1 MVLRTNPAAKGG
13 GSSALTPAAAQ
24 ADPAWNRTMSM
35 FARRSKALLVCAIFL
50 VAAGAAA
57 SFSQS
62 VPAAAAAGSPS
73 GAAKLTPAEP
83 LTGLEGLEVKRITF
97 EGVGAERLKPFAGHL
112 PQAEGQPLSADAVG
126 NSLRELYSTGLY
138 ESVQAEGVRT
148 GGGVEL
154 IFRGL
159 PRMFVGT
166 VSLDGARGTALITR
180 LTSASQ
186 LSAGTRLTDAVMNS
200 ALDSMQR
207 TLIGDGF
214 HQATIAVCRTPHAD
228 EQLVDL
234 AFHVNQ
240 GPQARV
246 GAVEVSG
253 DAGMS
258 LTAFCRRAHLRA
270 GSRIDR
276 DTVSRAL
283 NGVLK
288 YYQRQE
294 RLEAEVK
301 LVQEQYDPVTKKSSF
316 RFSAVQGPVV
326 KVLVEGASIEPERVR
341 KLVPVFEEGSVDE
354 DLLNEGNRRLRNY
367 YQGMGY
373 FDARAEHREQS
384 SSPGQVTIVYQI
396 TQGERRRVE
405 HVSIEGNRY
414 FSAGTLHDL
423 LSVREADTLDRHGSY
438 SQALVSA
445 DVAALEGVYRN
456 NGFSHV
462 KVTAETGKPGSDAG
476 ESSASPSL
484 NSKGDPSTEERAAA
498 ADKTAPLD
506 VTYHIDEG
514 EQLRVGA
521 LRMEGNDHMAADKLT
536 PLLNTLPGQPLSPQ
550 NLARDRDALL
560 SAYLSQG
567 FEEAEAEVVQQA
579 GPAAPE
585 KVDVVFRIH
594 EGQQVFVR
602 KVLVTGLHFTRPEV
616 VEKAITLKPGAPLD
630 DASLRETQRNLYD
643 LTLFN
648 EVNTAIENPTGGE
661 PYKNILLQAVEA
673 RRWAL
678 TYGFGFE
685 SQTGQPQTNC
695 ASAFAAGVSCSPNGK
710 TGVSPRI
717 LADITRNNLLGR
729 EQSISLQGTYGLLE
743 QKINLL
749 YQLPRFSKNLGF
761 TFSGGYA
768 NSEDVSTY
776 VASRLDG
783 EIRWTQKF
791 LDPNS
796 SLSKANTFVYEINF
810 RRVKVAEDTLQVF
823 PGELTELATAVR
835 VAGPA
840 FTWIRDTR
848 DSAIDARRGTYT
860 SFQEFVSTRLA
871 GSQAEFNRL
880 DLSNSSYYSFDKNR
894 FVLARNTRW
903 GQVRAFGAGKSQL
916 IPLPERL
923 YAGGPTSLRGFSQN
937 AAGPRDPETGYPIGG
952 SGALINSTEL
962 RTPAP
967 TLPLIGNTVGFVIFH
982 DMGNIFTNA
991 RDAWAGALR
1000 THQPDSAACRNLA
1013 TVGDANSYIPTG
1025 AATSTGKQGD
1035 CSFNDFSHAVGL
1047 GLRYRTPVGPIRFDF
1062 SYNLNP
1068 PIYPVN
1074 INYSIPNAAGSAIPG
1089 YESAPHL
1096 GQAPHFNFFFSL
1108 GQAF

>member
-1 MVLRTNPAAKGG
+1 MDFGTNPAMKRGG
-13 GSSALTPAAAQ
+13 FGAL
-24 ADPAWNRTMSM
+24 
-35 FARRSKALLVCAIFL
+35 ALACTFL
-50 VAAGAAA
+50 LAAGAAS
-57 SFSQS
+57 SFGQTP
-62 VPAAAAAGSPS
+62 PAATASGSAS
-73 GAAKLTPAEP
+73 GLAKLALTEP
-83 LTGLEGLEVKRITF
+83 LAGLEGLQVKRIAF
-97 EGVGAERLKPFAGHL
+97 EGVGAERLKPLPGHL
-112 PQAEGQPLSADAVG
+112 PQAEGQPLRAEAVG
-126 NSLRELYSTGLY
+126 NTLRQLYSTGLY
-138 ESVQAEGVRT
+138 ESVQAEGVRSA
-148 GGGVEL
+148 GGMDL
-154 IFRGL
+154 IFRGA

-166 VSLDGARGTALITR
+166 VSLDGARGTTLITR

-186 LSAGTRLTDAVMNS
+186 LSAGTRLNEAAMKR
-200 ALDSMQR
+200 AFEAMQR
-207 TLIGDGF
+207 TLAGDGF
-214 HQATIAVCRTPHAD
+214 HEATITVDRTPHPD

-234 AFHVNQ
+234 TFHVKE

-246 GAVEVSG
+246 GEVEVHG
-253 DAGMS
+253 DSGMS
-258 LTAFCRRAHLRA
+258 LSAFCRRAHLRA
-270 GSRIDR
+270 GARIDHN
-276 DTVSRAL
+276 TVPRAL
-283 NGVLK
+283 DGVLK
-288 YYQRQE
+288 YYQSQE
-294 RLEAEVK
+294 RFEAEVK

-326 KVLVEGASIEPERVR
+326 QVLVEGASIDPLRVR
-341 KLVPVFEEGSVDE
+341 KMVPVFEEGSVDE

-367 YQGMGY
+367 FQSMGY
-373 FDARAEHREQS
+373 FDAHAEHREQT
-384 SSPGQVTIVYQI
+384 SSPGQVTIVYKVTLGQ
-396 TQGERRRVE
+396 RRHVE
-405 HVSIEGNRY
+405 HISIEGNRY
-414 FSAGTLHDL
+414 FSTDTLRDL
-423 LSVREADTLDRHGSY
+423 LSVREADTLDHHGSY

-445 DVAALEGVYRN
+445 DIAALEGAYRN

-462 KVTAETGKPGSDAG
+462 KVIAETGISAAG
-476 ESSASPSL
+476 RS
-484 NSKGDPSTEERAAA
+484 
-498 ADKTAPLD
+498 KTAPLD
-506 VTYHIDEG
+506 VTYHVNEG
-514 EQLRVGA
+514 EQSRVGA
-521 LRMEGNDHMAADKLT
+521 VRLEGNDHIAAEKLT

-567 FEEAEAEVVQQA
+567 FEQSEAQVLQQA
-579 GPAAPE
+579 EPAASD
-585 KVDVVFRIH
+585 KIDVVFRIH

-616 VEKAITLKPGAPLD
+616 VEKAITLKPGDPLD

-648 EVNTAIENPTGGE
+648 EVNTAVQNPTGGE

-695 ASAFAAGVSCSPNGK
+695 ASAFAAGVPCSPNGK

-761 TFSGGYA
+761 SFSGGYA

-791 LDPNS
+791 LVTNS
-796 SLSKANTFVYEINF
+796 HFSKANTFVYEINF

-823 PGELTELATAVR
+823 PGELKELATAVR

-848 DSAIDARRGTYT
+848 DAPMDARRGTYT
-860 SFQEFVSTRLA
+860 SFQEFLSTRLSGA
-871 GSQAEFNRL
+871 QAQFNRL
-880 DLSNSSYYSFDKNR
+880 DISNSSFYSFDNDR

-903 GQVRAFGAGKSQL
+903 GQVRAFGSRSRQL

-937 AAGPRDPETGYPIGG
+937 GAGPRDPETGYPIGG

-967 TLPLIGNTVGFVIFH
+967 TLPLLGNTVGFVLFH

-991 RDAWAGALR
+991 RDAWPSLLR
-1000 THQPDSAACRNLA
+1000 VHQPDSASCRKLA
-1013 TVGDANSYIPTG
+1013 TVDDPNSYIPNG
-1025 AATSTGKQGD
+1025 PSTSTGQQGE

-1047 GLRYRTPVGPIRFDF
+1047 GLRYKTPVGPIRLDF
-1062 SYNLNP
+1062 SWNLNP
-1068 PIYPVN
+1068 PIFPVN
-1074 INYSIPNAAGSAIPG
+1074 IDYSIPNVAGSLIPG
-1089 YESAPHL
+1089 YASAPRL

>member
-1 MVLRTNPAAKGG
+1 MKGG
-13 GSSALTPAAAQ
+13 SG
-24 ADPAWNRTMSM
+24 
-35 FARRSKALLVCAIFL
+35 ALLSACAVL
-50 VAAGAAA
+50 LLAAGAAS
-57 SFSQS
+57 SFSQTL
-62 VPAAAAAGSPS
+62 AATSTGSPS
-73 GAAKLTPAEP
+73 P
-83 LTGLEGLEVKRITF
+83 LPQALPVALKAPLAGLEGLEVKRIEF
-97 EGVGAERLKPFAGHL
+97 EGVGVERLKPVADHL
-112 PQAEGQPLSADAVG
+112 SQAEGQPLSADAVG

-138 ESVQAEGVRT
+138 ESVQAEGLRAA
-148 GGGVEL
+148 GGVDL
-154 IFRGL
+154 IFRGT
-159 PRMFVGT
+159 PRMFIGT
-166 VSLDGARGTALITR
+166 VSMDGAHGSGLITR

-186 LSAGTRLTDAVMNS
+186 LSAGTRLTEAVMNR
-200 ALDSMQR
+200 ALDAMQR
-207 TLIGDGF
+207 TLAGEGF
-214 HQATIAVCRTPHAD
+214 HEAMISVGRTPHPD

-234 AFHVNQ
+234 VFHVNQ

-246 GAVEVSG
+246 GEVEVRG
-253 DAGMS
+253 DAGMT
-258 LTAFCRRAHLRA
+258 LTAFCRRAHLHA

-283 NGVLK
+283 DGVLK
-288 YYQRQE
+288 YYQSQE

-326 KVLVEGASIEPERVR
+326 KVLVEGAGLAPERVK

-354 DLLNEGNRRLRNY
+354 DLLNEGNRRLRDY
-367 YQGMGY
+367 FQAMGY
-373 FDARAEHREQS
+373 FDARAEHQEQT
-384 SSPGQVTIVYQI
+384 SSPGEVTILYRI
-396 TQGERRRVE
+396 NLGERRRVE
-405 HVSIEGNRY
+405 KVSIDGNRY
-414 FSAGTLHDL
+414 FSTGTLREL
-423 LSVREADTLDRHGSY
+423 LSVREADTLDHHGSF
-438 SQALVSA
+438 SQALVAA

-456 NGFSHV
+456 NGFAHV
-462 KVTAETGKPGSDAG
+462 KVSAETGSAGSAA
-476 ESSASPSL
+476 ASPTT
-484 NSKGDPSTEERAAA
+484 NSQGDPSTAARAAPRVR
-498 ADKTAPLD
+498 TAPLV

-514 EQLRVGA
+514 EQSRVGA
-521 LRMEGNDHMAADKLT
+521 VRMEGNDHIAAEQLT

-550 NLARDRDALL
+550 NLVRDRDALL
-560 SAYLSQG
+560 SAYLGEG
-567 FEEAEAEVVQQA
+567 FEDAEAEVVQQA
-579 GPAAPE
+579 ESAAPG

-594 EGQQVFVR
+594 EGKQVFVR
-602 KVLVTGLHFTRPEV
+602 KVLVTGLHVTRPEV
-616 VEKAITLKPGAPLD
+616 VQKAITLKPGDPLD
-630 DASLRETQRNLYD
+630 ETALRETQRNLYD

-648 EVNTAIENPTGGE
+648 EVNTAVVNPTGGE
-661 PYKNILLQAVEA
+661 PYKNILLQAIEA

-743 QKINLL
+743 QSINLL
-749 YQLPRFSKNLGF
+749 YQLPHFSRDLGF
-761 TFSGGYA
+761 SFSGGYA

-791 LDPNS
+791 AAPESL
-796 SLSKANTFVYEINF
+796 LSKANTLVYEINF

-823 PGELTELATAVR
+823 PGELKELATATR

-848 DSAIDARRGTYT
+848 DAPMDARRGTYT
-860 SFQEFVSTRLA
+860 SFQEFLSTRLA
-871 GSQAEFNRL
+871 GSQAEFNRV
-880 DLSNSSYYSFDKNR
+880 DISNSSYYSFDKNR

-937 AAGPRDPETGYPIGG
+937 AAGPRDPETGFPIGG

-962 RTPAP
+962 RTPSP
-967 TLPLIGNTVGFVIFH
+967 TLPWIGNTVGFVLFH

-991 RDAWAGALR
+991 RDAWPSILR
-1000 THQPDSAACRNLA
+1000 VRQSDSGACRSAVVQDPSQYPNGYDPA
-1013 TVGDANSYIPTG
+1013 GPF
-1025 AATSTGKQGD
+1025 TSTGQQGP

-1062 SYNLNP
+1062 SWNLNP
-1068 PIYPVN
+1068 PIFPVN
-1074 INYSIPNAAGSAIPG
+1074 IDYSIPNTPGSVTPG
-1089 YESAPHL
+1089 YASAPHL

>member
-1 MVLRTNPAAKGG
+1 MRKLR
-13 GSSALTPAAAQ
+13 
-24 ADPAWNRTMSM
+24 
-35 FARRSKALLVCAIFL
+35 
-50 VAAGAAA
+50 
-57 SFSQS
+57 
-62 VPAAAAAGSPS
+62 
-73 GAAKLTPAEP
+73 
-83 LTGLEGLEVKRITF
+83 
-97 EGVGAERLKPFAGHL
+97 
-112 PQAEGQPLSADAVG
+112 
-126 NSLRELYSTGLY
+126 LYS
-138 ESVQAEGVRT
+138 R
-148 GGGVEL
+148 
-154 IFRGL
+154 
-159 PRMFVGT
+159 
-166 VSLDGARGTALITR
+166 
-180 LTSASQ
+180 
-186 LSAGTRLTDAVMNS
+186 
-200 ALDSMQR
+200 
-207 TLIGDGF
+207 
-214 HQATIAVCRTPHAD
+214 
-228 EQLVDL
+228 
-234 AFHVNQ
+234 
-240 GPQARV
+240 
-246 GAVEVSG
+246 
-253 DAGMS
+253 
-258 LTAFCRRAHLRA
+258 
-270 GSRIDR
+270 
-276 DTVSRAL
+276 
-283 NGVLK
+283 
-288 YYQRQE
+288 
-294 RLEAEVK
+294 
-301 LVQEQYDPVTKKSSF
+301 
-316 RFSAVQGPVV
+316 
-326 KVLVEGASIEPERVR
+326 
-341 KLVPVFEEGSVDE
+341 
-354 DLLNEGNRRLRNY
+354 
-367 YQGMGY
+367 
-373 FDARAEHREQS
+373 
-384 SSPGQVTIVYQI
+384 
-396 TQGERRRVE
+396 
-405 HVSIEGNRY
+405 
-414 FSAGTLHDL
+414 
-423 LSVREADTLDRHGSY
+423 
-438 SQALVSA
+438 
-445 DVAALEGVYRN
+445 
-456 NGFSHV
+456 
-462 KVTAETGKPGSDAG
+462 
-476 ESSASPSL
+476 PS
-484 NSKGDPSTEERAAA
+484 
-498 ADKTAPLD
+498 
-506 VTYHIDEG
+506 
-514 EQLRVGA
+514 
-521 LRMEGNDHMAADKLT
+521 
-536 PLLNTLPGQPLSPQ
+536 
-550 NLARDRDALL
+550 
-560 SAYLSQG
+560 
-567 FEEAEAEVVQQA
+567 
-579 GPAAPE
+579 PAAPE

-594 EGQQVFVR
+594 EGQQIFVR

-616 VEKAITLKPGAPLD
+616 VEKAITLKPGDPLD

-648 EVNTAIENPTGGE
+648 EVNIAVENPTGGE
-661 PYKNILLQAVEA
+661 PYKNILLQAAEA

-749 YQLPRFSKNLGF
+749 YQLPRFSRNLGF

-796 SLSKANTFVYEINF
+796 SLSKANTLVYEINF

-823 PGELTELATAVR
+823 PGELKELATAVR

-860 SFQEFVSTRLA
+860 SFQEFVSTRFS

-880 DLSNSSYYSFDKNR
+880 DISNSSYYSFDKNR

-903 GQVRAFGAGKSQL
+903 GQVRAFGNGKSQL

-967 TLPLIGNTVGFVIFH
+967 TLPWLGNTVSFVLFH

-991 RDAWAGALR
+991 RDAWPSLLR
-1000 THQPDSAACRNLA
+1000 VRQPDSEACRSA
-1013 TVGDANSYIPTG
+1013 VVADPSQYPTG
-1025 AATSTGKQGD
+1025 YNPTGTGPVTSTGQQGP
-1035 CSFNDFSHAVGL
+1035 CSFNNFSHSVGL

-1074 INYSIPNAAGSAIPG
+1074 IDYSTPAVSGSMIPG
-1089 YESAPHL
+1089 YASAPYL

>member
-1 MVLRTNPAAKGG
+1 MSVFASVFAM
-13 GSSALTPAAAQ
+13 SVFASAFA
-24 ADPAWNRTMSM
+24 SM
-35 FARRSKALLVCAIFL
+35 FARRGKALLACAVF
-50 VAAGAAA
+50 VASAGAAA
-57 SFSQS
+57 GFGQ
-62 VPAAAAAGSPS
+62 VAPPAAAGSPS
-73 GAAKLTPAEP
+73 GLPKAALAEP
-83 LTGLEGLEVKRITF
+83 LAGLEGLEVRRIAF
-97 EGVGAERLKPFAGHL
+97 EGVGAERLKPLAGHL
-112 PQAEGQPLSADAVG
+112 PQAEGQPLNAEDLG
-126 NSLRELYSTGLY
+126 KSLRELYSTGLY
-138 ESVQAEGVRT
+138 ESVQAEGVRAA
-148 GGGVEL
+148 GGVDL

-159 PRMFVGT
+159 PRMFIGT
-166 VSLDGARGTALITR
+166 LSLDGARGAALITR

-186 LSAGTRLTDAVMNS
+186 LSAGGRLTEAGVNGAIDA
-200 ALDSMQR
+200 MQR
-207 TLIGDGF
+207 TLASDGF
-214 HQATIAVCRTPHAD
+214 HEATITVTRTPHLD

-234 AFHVNQ
+234 VFHVNQ

-246 GAVEVSG
+246 GQVEVRG
-253 DAGMS
+253 DAGMGLS
-258 LTAFCRRAHLRA
+258 AFCRRAHLRT
-270 GSRIDR
+270 GSRIDHS
-276 DTVSRAL
+276 TVSRAL
-283 NGVLK
+283 DGVLK
-288 YYQRQE
+288 YYQGQE

-301 LVQEQYDPVTKKSSF
+301 LVQEQYDPATKKSRF

-326 KVLVEGASIEPERVR
+326 KVLVEGAGIDPERVK

-367 YQGMGY
+367 FQGMGY
-373 FDARAEHREQS
+373 FDARAEHRQT

-396 TQGERRRVE
+396 TLGQRRRVE
-405 HVSIEGNRY
+405 HVSIEGNHY
-414 FSAGTLHDL
+414 FSAGALRDL

-445 DVAALEGVYRN
+445 DVAALEGAYRD
-456 NGFSHV
+456 NGFAHV
-462 KVTAETGKPGSDAG
+462 KVTAESGMPGSEAIG
-476 ESSASPSL
+476 GAAASRSSDRQ
-484 NSKGDPSTEERAAA
+484 GDPSSGVAVGG
-498 ADKTAPLD
+498 KTAPLD
-506 VTYHIDEG
+506 VTYHIEEG

-521 LRMEGNDHMAADKLT
+521 VRMEGNDHVAADKLT

-567 FEEAEAEVVQQA
+567 FEQAEAEVVQQA
-579 GPAAPE
+579 EPAAPG

-594 EGQQVFVR
+594 EGEQIFVR
-602 KVLVTGLHFTRPEV
+602 KVLVTGLHFTRREV
-616 VEKAITLKPGAPLD
+616 VEKAITLKPGDPLD
-630 DASLRETQRNLYD
+630 ETALRDTQRNLYD
-643 LTLFN
+643 LSLFN
-648 EVNTAIENPTGGE
+648 EVNTAVENPNGGE
-661 PYKNILLQAVEA
+661 PYKNILLQTVEA
-673 RRWAL
+673 RRWTL

-695 ASAFAAGVSCSPNGK
+695 ASAFAAGVKCSPNGK

-729 EQSISLQGTYGLLE
+729 EQSVSLQGTYGLLE
-743 QKINLL
+743 QKINLI
-749 YQLPRFSKNLGF
+749 YQLPHFSRNLGF

-791 LDPNS
+791 LVANS

-823 PGELTELATAVR
+823 PQELTELATAVR

-848 DSAIDARRGTYT
+848 DAPMDARRGTYT

-903 GQVRAFGAGKSQL
+903 GQVRAFGVGKSQL

-967 TLPLIGNTVGFVIFH
+967 TLPWIGNTVGFVLFH

-991 RDAWAGALR
+991 RDAWSSALR
-1000 THQPDSAACRNLA
+1000 THQPDSAACRSLA
-1013 TVGDANSYIPTG
+1013 TVGDPSSYLPTG
-1025 AATSTGKQGD
+1025 AATSTGQQGQ

-1074 INYSIPNAAGSAIPG
+1074 INYSLTSPLTPYSLPQV
-1089 YESAPHL
+1089 

>member
-1 MVLRTNPAAKGG
+1 MKREGSGVLTSKAAWSGPLASRTVC
-13 GSSALTPAAAQ
+13 
-24 ADPAWNRTMSM
+24 M
-35 FARRSKALLVCAIFL
+35 FARRGKALLVCAAVFA
-50 VAAGAAA
+50 AAGAAG
-57 SFSQS
+57 SFSQT
-62 VPAAAAAGSPS
+62 VPAPAAGSLS
-73 GAAKLTPAEP
+73 GLAGAALTQRLA
-83 LTGLEGLEVKRITF
+83 GLEGLEVKRIAF
-97 EGVGAERLKPFAGHL
+97 EGVGAERLKPLAGHL
-112 PQAEGQPLSADAVG
+112 PQVEGQLLSAEAIG
-126 NSLRELYSTGLY
+126 SSLRELYSTGLY

-148 GGGVEL
+148 AGGVDL

-159 PRMFVGT
+159 PRMFIGT

-186 LSAGTRLTDAVMNS
+186 LSPGGRLTEAGVSRAVDA
-200 ALDSMQR
+200 MQR
-207 TLIGDGF
+207 TLAADGF
-214 HQATIAVCRTPHAD
+214 HQATITVTRTPHPD

-240 GPQARV
+240 GPQARL
-246 GAVEVSG
+246 GEVEVRG
-253 DAGMS
+253 DAGMN
-258 LTAFCRRAHLRA
+258 LNAFCRRAHLRA
-270 GSRIDR
+270 GSRIDH

-283 NGVLK
+283 DGVLK

-301 LVQEQYDPVTKKSSF
+301 LIQEQYDPVTKKSSL

-326 KVLVEGASIEPERVR
+326 KVLVEGANIDPERVR

-354 DLLNEGNRRLRNY
+354 DLLNEGSRRLRDY
-367 YQGMGY
+367 FQGMGY
-373 FDARAEHREQS
+373 FDARAEHHQQN
-384 SSPGQVTIVYQI
+384 SSPGQVTIVYEI
-396 TQGERRRVE
+396 TLGQRRRVE

-414 FSAGTLHDL
+414 FSVGTLRDL
-423 LSVREADTLDRHGSY
+423 LSVREADTLDHHGSF
-438 SQALVSA
+438 SQALVAA
-445 DVAALEGVYRN
+445 DVAALEAVYRN
-456 NGFSHV
+456 NGFDHV
-462 KVTAETGKPGSDAG
+462 KVTAETGIPGSAAA
-476 ESSASPSL
+476 SRSADIQS
-484 NSKGDPSTEERAAA
+484 DPSSVEGATAGG
-498 ADKTAPLD
+498 KTAPLD

-514 EQLRVGA
+514 DQSRVGA
-521 LRMEGNDHMAADKLT
+521 VRIEGNDHVTAEELT
-536 PLLNTLPGQPLSPQ
+536 PMLNTLAGQPLSPQ

-560 SAYLSQG
+560 SDYLSRG
-567 FEEAEAEVVQQA
+567 FEQAEAEVVQQA
-579 GPAAPE
+579 ESAAPG

-602 KVLVTGLHFTRPEV
+602 KVLVTGLHVTRPEV
-616 VEKAITLKPGAPLD
+616 VDKAITLKPGDPLD
-630 DASLRETQRNLYD
+630 ETALRETQRNLYD

-648 EVNTAIENPTGGE
+648 EVNTAVENPTGGE
-661 PYKNILLQAVEA
+661 PYKNILLQAIEA

-710 TGVSPRI
+710 TGVSPRA

-729 EQSISLQGTYGLLE
+729 EQSVSLQATYGLLE
-743 QKINLL
+743 QSINLL
-749 YQLPRFSKNLGF
+749 YQLPHFSRDLGF

-791 LDPNS
+791 SVPDSL
-796 SLSKANTFVYEINF
+796 LSKANTFVYEINF

-823 PGELTELATAVR
+823 PGELKELATAVR

-848 DSAIDARRGTYT
+848 DAPMDARRGTYI
-860 SFQEFVSTRLA
+860 SFQEFLSTRLA
-871 GSQAEFNRL
+871 GSQAEFHRL

-894 FVLARNTRW
+894 FVLARNTRY
-903 GQVRAFGAGKSQL
+903 GQVRTFGAGRSQL

-967 TLPLIGNTVGFVIFH
+967 TLPWLGNTVGFVLFH

-991 RDAWAGALR
+991 RDAWASALR
-1000 THQPDSAACRNLA
+1000 TRQPDSRACRSLA

-1025 AATSTGKQGD
+1025 PATSTGQQGQ

-1074 INYSIPNAAGSAIPG
+1074 INYSLTSPLTPYSNPQV
-1089 YESAPHL
+1089 